1 MLFNFIML
9 FFKQSLLFLC
19 AIFALSSCST
29 IKNSNLRSGAYRNGW
44 QVDNNNH
51 KEYNQGDLYYYIAV
65 AEYGDLICLE
75 VADGNPVCFEIEQKT
90 PIILDTQE
98 EPYLFVTIYEP
109 SEIGKEKITTYAS
122 LRDLLSE

>member
-1 MLFNFIML
+1 MCA
-9 FFKQSLLFLC
+9 LC
-19 AIFALSSCST
+19 ALSSCST
-29 IKNSNLRSGAYRNGW
+29 IKHQRHTSGVSKFGW
-44 QVDNNNH
+44 QVDNDNH
-51 KEYNQGDLYYYIAV
+51 KEYNQDDLYYYIAV

-90 PIILDTQE
+90 PTILDTTE

-109 SEIGKEKITTYAS
+109 SEIGRENITNYVS

>member
-1 MLFNFIML
+1 ML

-19 AIFALSSCST
+19 AIIALSSCST
-29 IKNSNLRSGAYRNGW
+29 VKHQRHTSGASKFGW
-44 QVDNNNH
+44 QVDNDNH
-51 KEYNQGDLYYYIAV
+51 KEYNQDELYYYIAV

-90 PIILDTQE
+90 PTILDTQE

-109 SEIGKEKITTYAS
+109 SEIGKEKITSYAS
-122 LRDLLSE
+122 LRDLLNE